1 MCLIV
6 IPSNT
11 LTKLVAA
18 AQAVQSLVDDETL
31 SKAYVHSDE
40 DAQAQSVAAL
50 DKLAECTAG
59 ALAEHKDVS
68 PFIRYRKEAMDETN
82 LSAMSLRHMVRN
94 LFGGG
99 KTGVDLFEYF
109 MNANPLYRR
118 IALEMITSASQ
129 RRGDEIDPALV
140 DMFSKIRDR
149 FEHELGGEA

>member
-40 DAQAQSVAAL
+40 EAQAQAVAAL
-50 DKLAECTAG
+50 DKLAECAAG

-68 PFIRYRKEAMDETN
+68 PFIRFKKEALDETN
-82 LSAMSLRHMVRN
+82 LTAKGLRRLVLNLWNGMEGLNLSA
-94 LFGGG
+94 
-99 KTGVDLFEYF
+99 YF
-109 MNANPLYRR
+109 WNADPAYTR
-118 IALEMITSASQ
+118 IALEMIASYSQ
-129 RRGDEIDPALV
+129 RGEKDAAFMDLARE
-140 DMFSKIRDR
+140 IRDR
-149 FEHELGGEA
+149 FEHERGDVV

>member
-40 DAQAQSVAAL
+40 EAQAQAVAVL
-50 DKLAECTAG
+50 DKLAECTAA

-68 PFIRYRKEAMDETN
+68 PFIRYRKEVLDEFN
-82 LSAMSLRHMVRN
+82 LTAKSLRRLVLNMCD
-94 LFGGG
+94 G
-99 KTGVDLFEYF
+99 KPDIDLCEYF
-109 MNANPLYRR
+109 LNADPLYNR
-118 IALEMITSASQ
+118 IALEMIANYSQ
-129 RRGDEIDPALV
+129 RVDKGNEFMPLLADQIKARFWHEI
-140 DMFSKIRDR
+140 
-149 FEHELGGEA
+149 GGEA

>member
-40 DAQAQSVAAL
+40 EAQAQAVAAL
-50 DKLAECTAG
+50 DKLAECAAA

-68 PFIRYRKEAMDETN
+68 PFIRYRKEVLVLDEYNRTAKSLRRLVLNLWNGMEGLN
-82 LSAMSLRHMVRN
+82 LSA
-94 LFGGG
+94 LFW
-99 KTGVDLFEYF
+99 
-109 MNANPLYRR
+109 NADPLHAR
-118 IALEMITSASQ
+118 IAMEMLASYSQ
-129 RRGDEIDPALV
+129 RGEKDAAFMDLARE
-140 DMFSKIRDR
+140 IRDR
-149 FEHELGGEA
+149 FEHELGGAS

>member
-40 DAQAQSVAAL
+40 EAQAQSVAAL
-50 DKLAECTAG
+50 DKLAECAAG

-68 PFIRYRKEAMDETN
+68 PFIRYRKEVLDEFNLTAKSLRRLVLNLWNGMEGLN
-82 LSAMSLRHMVRN
+82 LSA
-94 LFGGG
+94 LFW
-99 KTGVDLFEYF
+99 
-109 MNANPLYRR
+109 NADPLHAR
-118 IALEMITSASQ
+118 IALDMIASYSQ
-129 RRGDEIDPALV
+129 RGEKDAAFMALARE
-140 DMFSKIRDR
+140 IRDR
-149 FEHELGGEA
+149 FAHELGDVA